1 MKIKS
6 NNISSKKSLFYG
18 GIILYWEDYKEKF
31 VKKNN
36 ELSKYTE
43 EELRDIL
50 KYAKKLYENQVPIIY
65 NVDHFSK
72 MIGIVPGEIY
82 KIANS
87 KSKIYY
93 REYTISK
100 RNGGER
106 EIKAPLPTLDIIQKW
121 IFNKILLNLKPS
133 LFCKS
138 YQRELSLK
146 DNAKFHRRQNIILK
160 MDISNFFN
168 EVSLEHIYKIFIDL
182 GYTFKVS
189 KIMANMVTYSIDG
202 KSRKG
207 LPQGAST
214 SPMLS
219 NIVLKDFDEK
229 IGKEC
234 INKKIRYTRY
244 ADDLTFS
251 GDFDPRLMEKSISSE
266 LLKYGFEVNSEK
278 TKILKRNDRQI
289 VTGIVVNDKM
299 QAPRKYRKNLRLE
312 LYFLFNQTEVHFKKN
327 KLTSKE
333 EQKNYFKCILGKIN
347 FILQVNPLDIE
358 FKEYKKKV
366 YKLMTVLFIDVE
378 ENLD

>member
-1 MKIKS
+1 M
-6 NNISSKKSLFYG
+6 
-18 GIILYWEDYKEKF
+18 YWEDYKEKF

-72 MIGIVPGEIY
+72 MIGIVPSEIY

-87 KSKIYY
+87 KSKFYY

-182 GYTFKVS
+182 GYTFEVS
-189 KIMANMVTYSIDG
+189 KIMANMVTHSIDG

-219 NIVLKDFDEK
+219 NIVLKGFDEK

-251 GDFDPRLMEKSISSE
+251 GDFDPRLMEKIISSE